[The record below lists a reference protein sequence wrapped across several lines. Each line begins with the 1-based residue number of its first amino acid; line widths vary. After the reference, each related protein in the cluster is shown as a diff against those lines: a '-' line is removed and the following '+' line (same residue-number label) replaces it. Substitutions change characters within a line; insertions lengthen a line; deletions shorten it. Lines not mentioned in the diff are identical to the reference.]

1 MLSRQ
6 RRRVSVFIAILLGVS
21 GCDTPN
27 SHPNIALGPDEST
40 TQQLSQR
47 ILASYGLDEHDYNAH
62 FLPFD
67 EALKGLQNGSIDISM
82 SFLGLPTNGI
92 KSLQAATGDIRLLG
106 LSDHVISEIEQ
117 HSDYQG
123 YSITKDS
130 YAFLTKDIPTL
141 TAYAVL
147 MANTETINNE
157 MAYQL
162 ARIMYDQSLAPLPHS
177 QSRFLT
183 LKNALQGSQHL
194 PIHPGAKRFYEEQG
208 LTVTL
213 PVAQVTAM
221 GAKQEFIFG
230 TGSQGGTY
238 YPLGGEL
245 TTRWNEQLPSVNFT
259 NVATQASIENL
270 HSLREGKMDLGMTVN
285 VSAVNALQGKGTF
298 TEQAVE
304 NIAFIGQLYPE
315 VFQIVTRAS
324 SDLSSL
330 AELKHR

>member
-1 MLSRQ
+1 MLNTQQ
-6 RRRVSVFIAILLGVS
+6 RRLSAFIFILLGLS

-27 SHPNIALGPDEST
+27 NNINIALGPDAST
-40 TQQLSQR
+40 TQQLSQQV
-47 ILASYGLDEHDYNAH
+47 LNSYGVNNDDYNAH

-67 EALKGLQNGSIDISM
+67 KALKGLQDGSIDISM

-92 KSLQAATGDIRLLG
+92 KSLQAATGDVTLLS
-106 LSDHVISEIEQ
+106 LPEEVIADIEQ
-117 HSDYQG
+117 HSDYQRFTIPT
-123 YSITKDS
+123 SS
-130 YAFLTKDIPTL
+130 YQFLTKEVSTL

-147 MANTETINNE
+147 MANTQTINDQ
-157 MAYQL
+157 MGYQL
-162 ARIMYDQSLAPLPHS
+162 ARIMYNATLAPLPHA
-177 QSRFLT
+177 QSHFLS
-183 LKNALQGSQHL
+183 LKYALDGGSHL

-213 PVAQVTAM
+213 PVAQLSAA

-285 VSAVNALQGKGTF
+285 VSAVNALQGKGAF
-298 TEQAVE
+298 AEQAVE

-315 VFQIVTRAS
+315 VFQVVTRKRG
-324 SDLSSL
+324 DLSSF
-330 AELKHR
+330 ADIKRQ